1 MKRKGG
7 ALPLR
12 FFDPSAPYFAGNE
25 GNDVLGVS
33 GNQVRPAIGGRQRRT
48 RRSKRTKGG
57 FTSKRRAAAM
67 KGGFIPSIMEPFVAL
82 CSKYVAPVAF
92 LSAYK
97 LRNSQSKKRS
107 SKK

>member
-1 MKRKGG
+1 MKKGG
-7 ALPLR
+7 SYPLR

-25 GNDVLGVS
+25 GYDVLGVS
-33 GNQVRPAIGGRQRRT
+33 ENQVRPAIGGRQRRT
-48 RRSKRTKGG
+48 RRSKRTKG
-57 FTSKRRAAAM
+57 FTSKRT

-97 LRNSQSKKRS
+97 LMNSKKRS
-107 SKK
+107 AKK

>member
-1 MKRKGG
+1 MKKGG
-7 ALPLR
+7 SYPLR

-25 GNDVLGVS
+25 GHDVLGVS

-48 RRSKRTKGG
+48 RRSKRTKGL
-57 FTSKRRAAAM
+57 TSKRRSAM
-67 KGGFIPSIMEPFVAL
+67 KGGFIPSVMEPFVAL

-97 LRNSQSKKRS
+97 LMNKSKKHN
-107 SKK
+107 

>member
-12 FFDPSAPYFAGNE
+12 FFDPSVPYFAGNE
-25 GNDVLGVS
+25 GYDVLGVS

-48 RRSKRTKGG
+48 RRSKRTKSG
-57 FTSKRRAAAM
+57 FTSKRRASM
-67 KGGFIPSIMEPFVAL
+67 KGGFIPSVMEPFVAL

-97 LRNSQSKKRS
+97 LMNSKKRS
-107 SKK
+107 AKK